1 MNETF
6 ALSDLL
12 RTLIELEQAG
22 QRLYGSLATA
32 HAGDPQLQAVFAEL
46 AGWERRHEELYAAF
60 LGRLDPATGDT
71 LPDDP
76 EYLGYLRALVQ
87 SGTHILDLGRQPVQA
102 PEEALRMAL
111 QLEKETVLFL
121 GEVIPHL
128 PATFAAA
135 GIMKEI
141 LAEERR
147 HVSIIQGLLEEGRG
161 APRGARV

>member
-12 RTLIELEQAG
+12 RTLIELEQTG
-22 QRLYGSLATA
+22 QRLYGSLAAT
-32 HAGDPQLQAVFAEL
+32 HAGEPRLQTLFAEL

-60 LGRLDPATGDT
+60 LTRPDLAAGDT

-87 SGTHILDLGRQPVQA
+87 SGTHVLDLDRIPVQT
-102 PEEALRMAL
+102 PEEALLLAM
-111 QLEKETVLFL
+111 QLEKDTVLFL

-135 GIMKEI
+135 GILKAV

-147 HVSIIQGLLEEGRG
+147 HVAIIQGLLEEESGK
-161 APRGARV
+161 V